1 MNENFIG
8 LCHNESSKKVTQ
20 IYTAFDQ
27 LPIMLNADQ
36 LAQVLGISRA
46 GAYQLMHAKDFPT
59 VRIGKRMIVPKEGL
73 YKWLEEKQ
81 KPEVWPW

>member
-1 MNENFIG
+1 M
-8 LCHNESSKKVTQ
+8 KQ
-20 IYTAFDQ
+20 IYTDFEQ

-59 VRIGKRMIVPKEGL
+59 IRIGKRMVVPKEKL
-73 YKWLEEKQ
+73 IRWLDEKLQSEET
-81 KPEVWPW
+81 EEWPW

>member
-1 MNENFIG
+1 M
-8 LCHNESSKKVTQ
+8 KQ
-20 IYTAFDQ
+20 IYTNMEQ

-59 VRIGKRMIVPKEGL
+59 IRIGKRMVVPKEML
-73 YKWLEEKQ
+73 SKWLDEKL
-81 KPEVWPW
+81 KSKEAEDWPW

>member
-1 MNENFIG
+1 M
-8 LCHNESSKKVTQ
+8 KQ
-20 IYTAFDQ
+20 IFTDFDQ

-59 VRIGKRMIVPKEGL
+59 IRIGKRMVVPKEML
-73 YKWLEEKQ
+73 SKWLDEKL
-81 KPEVWPW
+81 KSKEAEDWPW